1 MAKVSNAAPA
11 ASAPAPS
18 EAPAGTSGGM
28 SIAAGSDYSEP
39 KSDGAYSADDIVALF
54 NPQDS
59 GEGGEPS
66 GGAEPEQGADPVQ
79 GGEGGT
85 DPQPADYPMPEGWD
99 DAMWQGTA
107 PELRGKIDS
116 MVKAHA
122 EALSSREKAM
132 QEAAAKHMQEQVRA
146 NAEMQTSLG
155 IMRRVVEGEFA
166 GIDWAGLAKQD
177 PAMYVE
183 LQAQYQQRMN
193 AIQQMQKNVAA
204 QSASIAQAQAA
215 QAQEAMKAERAAVLP
230 KIQALMGS
238 GYNGAKFSAELKAYL
253 EQSGVPSNIVGM
265 MSKGYEVEL
274 ATKAMLYDRNMEARQ
289 AAAAKVAEAPR
300 VQEPHGAGTADGDG
314 ARIKAARAHLNKN
327 PNSTEALAALFAA
340 M

>member
-1 MAKVSNAAPA
+1 MAKVSNTSPA
-11 ASAPAPS
+11 ASAPAVS
-18 EAPAGTSGGM
+18 EAPSGGM
-28 SIAAGSDYSEP
+28 SIAAGADYSEA
-39 KSDGAYSADDIVALF
+39 KDEGAYSTDDIVALL

-59 GEGGEPS
+59 GEGGELP
-66 GGAEPEQGADPVQ
+66 GGADPEQGTVPEQ

-85 DPQPADYPMPEGWD
+85 DPQPVDYPMPEGWD

-146 NAEMQTSLG
+146 NAEMQTSLNL
-155 IMRRVVEGEFA
+155 IRQIAEGEFA
-166 GIDWAGLAKQD
+166 NVDWQKVAQEN
-177 PAMYVE
+177 PALYVE
-183 LQAQYQQRMN
+183 AQQLYNQRMS
-193 AIQQMQKNVAA
+193 AIQQMQARVQAHA
-204 QSASIAQAQAA
+204 QQLQAVRAQQAQAA
-215 QAQEAMKAERAAVLP
+215 VDAELAATLP
-230 KIQALMGS
+230 KVQALMGD
-238 GYNGAKFSAELKAYL
+238 GFEKKAFGKELVEYLGKA
-253 EQSGVPSNIVGM
+253 GVPREHIGAM
-265 MSKGYEVEL
+265 TRGYELEL
-274 ATKAMLYDRNMEARQ
+274 ATKAMLFDRNLEARQ